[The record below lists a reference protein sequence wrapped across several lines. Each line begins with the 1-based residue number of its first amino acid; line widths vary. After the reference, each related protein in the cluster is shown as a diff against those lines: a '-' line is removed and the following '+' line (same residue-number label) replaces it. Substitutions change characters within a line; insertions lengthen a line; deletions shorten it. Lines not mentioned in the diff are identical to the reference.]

1 MGEFV
6 DVVRNRRMTR
16 SFSTEPVDRAVLDS
30 LVDLA
35 ARSPSA
41 GKTQGWHLIALEGA
55 DTARYWDLTLPAARR
70 AGFRWT
76 RLLDAP
82 LLLLVLADPDAYV
95 ERYAEPDKA
104 ATGLG
109 ASADAWPAP
118 YWTIDASMAAMT
130 LLHAAEDAG
139 LGALFFGVFQRED
152 EVRVALGI
160 PDRMQMIG
168 AIALGHPFRPE
179 PDGGRFAARSGGT
192 SADERDG
199 SDTAGRSAA
208 RRRRPPDEILH
219 RGGW

>member
-1 MGEFV
+1 MSEFA

-16 SFSTEPVDRAVLDS
+16 SFSTRPVDPTVLDS

-41 GKTQGWHLIALEGA
+41 GKTQGWHLVVLEGA
-55 DTARYWDLTLPAARR
+55 DTARYWDITLPVARR

-95 ERYAEPDKA
+95 ARYGEPDKA

-152 EVRVALGI
+152 AVRAALAV
-160 PDRMQMIG
+160 PDRLQMIG
-168 AIALGHPFRPE
+168 AIALGYPHQDEPGGGAPGRP
-179 PDGGRFAARSGGT
+179 DT
-192 SADERDG
+192 S
-199 SDTAGRSAA
+199 GRSAA
-208 RRRRPPDEILH
+208 RRRRPPAEIIH